1 MNYVIAA
8 PVPIKHEALSAYNI
22 FGVVHHG
29 TLEDAE
35 VTLKT
40 VKEKIERDRYRS
52 SYSPKAKDYK
62 IYKLTQI

>member
-8 PVPIKHEALSAYNI
+8 PVHIKQEALCAYNI

-35 VTLKT
+35 S
-40 VKEKIERDRYRS
+40 IN
-52 SYSPKAKDYK
+52 
-62 IYKLTQI
+62 